1 MATSGDRQVLNAN
14 GKTTA
19 RNFVG
24 PVRVSLTGNFG
35 GGTFKMEA
43 EDPSGVFV
51 DVEGSVLAT
60 AGDFIIDFPPGA
72 QNKIRGDLSGAT
84 SPALV
89 VWNQGVDRGA

>member
-1 MATSGDRQVLNAN
+1 MATSGDRQVLTTNT
-14 GKTTA
+14 KTAA

-51 DVEGSVLAT
+51 DIDGSVQTT
-60 AGDFIIDFPPGA
+60 AIDFIIDFPDSA
-72 QNKIRGDLSGAT
+72 ENKIQGDLSGAT
-84 SPALV
+84 APALV
-89 VWNQGVDRGA
+89 IWNQGVDRGA